1 MFGGVGKRAFER
13 TEISGMETGIGALM
27 LLLIAGLGVGT
38 YIKGQHF
45 DPNLFALDQN
55 LLSQEAPVRQQVK
68 LVEESGEGRVAG
80 AAGAVE
86 SAPLRGLAPEGWR
99 DLGAVESFTAE
110 TLYEKING
118 RAEQY
123 LAYDVAGMDFVGLAG
138 GDGQFIDVF
147 VYDMDALDNAFG
159 IYAVERPEEA
169 ELQALGDQGYRAE
182 SSYFFWKGTYY
193 AQIIASDMGEA
204 MRAAS
209 EAIARTLVAR
219 LPDSEGSVWGLE
231 HFPRE
236 NRLFVQYFKRD
247 ALSLDFLKETYT
259 AKYRSAA
266 DEWTSFVSLHE
277 TPEAAAATMEQYLA
291 YLRDYGEVSAPRTVG
306 GTQVFT
312 GDFGGFYD
320 VIFQHG
326 TLFAGVNLAEGRAV
340 AERGADDLLR
350 AIAQLGK

>member
-13 TEISGMETGIGALM
+13 TEISAMETSIGAL
-27 LLLIAGLGVGT
+27 LLLLVAALGVGT
-38 YIKGQHF
+38 YIKGQHY
-45 DPNLFALDQN
+45 DPNLFALDQS
-55 LLSQEAPVRQQVK
+55 LLSEQAPVRQQIK
-68 LVEESGEGRVAG
+68 LVEESGEGRVVG
-80 AAGAVE
+80 SAAAVE
-86 SAPLRGLAPEGWR
+86 SAPLRGLAPDGWR

-123 LAYDVAGMDFVGLAG
+123 VAYDVAGMDFVGLAG

-147 VYDMDALDNAFG
+147 VYDMAAVDNAFG
-159 IYAVERPEEA
+159 IYAVERPEDA

-193 AQIIASDMGEA
+193 GQIIASDVGEE

-209 EAIARTLVAR
+209 ENIARTLVER
-219 LPDSEGSVWGLE
+219 LPGREGSVWGLE
-231 HFPRE
+231 NLPRE
-236 NRLFVQYFKRD
+236 DRLFVQYFKRD
-247 ALSLDFLKETYT
+247 ALSLDFLRETYT
-259 AKYRSAA
+259 AKYRSA
-266 DEWTSFVSLHE
+266 DGEWTSFVSLHD

-291 YLRDYGEVSAPRTVG
+291 YLRDYGEVAAPRTVD

-320 VIFQHG
+320 VI
-326 TLFAGVNLAEGRAV
+326 
-340 AERGADDLLR
+340 
-350 AIAQLGK
+350 